1 MTTFNSTL
9 LKVMNVIFWIVFIG
23 LCIKTG
29 AILISFLVTLFVNPD
44 GAKNLYLGLDLF
56 ELYSINKLYY
66 VQTASFLIALTG
78 LKAFIAYFVVRFF
91 LKFRLSKPFSTDLT
105 DLFLKISYF
114 SVGAGILAIIADG
127 YNKWLLTK
135 GIVVPITWGSE
146 EIIFFGGVI
155 YIFALIFKKGTE
167 LQSENDLTV

>member
-1 MTTFNSTL
+1 
-9 LKVMNVIFWIVFIG
+9 MNVIFWIVFIG

-29 AILISFLVTLFVNPD
+29 AILISFLITLFVNPG

-56 ELYSINKLYY
+56 DLYSINKLYY
-66 VQTASFLIALTG
+66 VQTASFLIVLTG

-91 LKFRLSKPFSTDLT
+91 LKFKLSKPFSTDLT

-127 YNKWLLTK
+127 YNKWLLNK

-146 EIIFFGGVI
+146 EIIFFAGVI
-155 YIFALIFKKGTE
+155 YIFALIFKKGAE
-167 LQSENDLTV
+167 LQAENDLTV